1 LKKQRTTSSSS
12 SKVWFLTS
20 YSYKSLSNLSNMP
33 FICYLFSNSICLL
46 LFYIYLFL
54 FTSQPI
60 IDELF
65 SSLHANY
72 NIEYNS

>member
-20 YSYKSLSNLSNMP
+20 YFYKSLSSLSNMP

-46 LFYIYLFL
+46 LFCIYLFL
-54 FTSQPI
+54 FTSQPVI
-60 IDELF
+60 HEF
-65 SSLHANY
+65 SSLHANF